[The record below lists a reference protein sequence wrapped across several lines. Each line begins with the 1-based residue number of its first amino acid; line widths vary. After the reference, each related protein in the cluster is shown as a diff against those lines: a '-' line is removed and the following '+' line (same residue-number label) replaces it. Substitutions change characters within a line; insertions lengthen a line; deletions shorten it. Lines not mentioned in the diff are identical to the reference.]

1 MDVVVVLGVEVK
13 FLQLFGDLVLVEA
26 VVAPRNLVL
35 VTQQVELAR
44 LRAAAAGLAD
54 VEDDESG
61 LADAVQ
67 HEASEHSVIALA
79 ADHLPLDLRNG
90 EAVELEVV
98 VAVVEAIAVVEGV
111 EGDGVVTGDVVG
123 VHQAGLGE
131 RLHGLAERGDG
142 AVGGIVGKSSVQL
155 QHLPRGPDP
164 VRHGVVQEEDGVVG
178 RVAKRRHGV
187 HLAPADQNVDVVMH
201 DLELD
206 FEVAEVRLLE
216 CKHHFVRQV
225 GQLAEVGG
233 FEKFGSTEIA
243 ARLVSIHHGVM
254 QRVGHGLAGLGVLV
268 VLLRQDAGQLR
279 HGQRPVP
286 IRQTV
291 VEPVGVQRVL

>member
-67 HEASEHSVIALA
+67 HETSEDSVIALA

-98 VAVVEAIAVVEGV
+98 VAVVEAMAVVEGV
-111 EGDGVVTGDVVG
+111 EGDGVVTCDVVG
-123 VHQAGLGE
+123 VHQAGLANGCMGWRSE
-131 RLHGLAERGDG
+131 AM
-142 AVGGIVGKSSVQL
+142 A
-155 QHLPRGPDP
+155 
-164 VRHGVVQEEDGVVG
+164 
-178 RVAKRRHGV
+178 
-187 HLAPADQNVDVVMH
+187 
-201 DLELD
+201 
-206 FEVAEVRLLE
+206 
-216 CKHHFVRQV
+216 
-225 GQLAEVGG
+225 QLAE
-233 FEKFGSTEIA
+233 
-243 ARLVSIHHGVM
+243 L
-254 QRVGHGLAGLGVLV
+254 
-268 VLLRQDAGQLR
+268 
-279 HGQRPVP
+279 
-286 IRQTV
+286 
-291 VEPVGVQRVL
+291 